1 MKGKAR
7 YGDTDG
13 KNKPARKPSGV
24 GGGMDAAFRGYIN
37 LQLSADQ
44 KAAYEDWSGS
54 ASLWEALQGFCSDG
68 VNLSLK
74 LDPRSEGYIASG
86 TQRRESS
93 PNAGLVVTARA
104 RDAGTALGRLL
115 FSLTILSHAERWE
128 DMQPIADPD
137 RW

>member
-13 KNKPARKPSGV
+13 SNKPTRKPGAV

-44 KAAYEDWSGS
+44 KAAYDEWSGS
-54 ASLWEALQGFCSDG
+54 ASLWEALEGFCADG

-74 LDPRSEGYIASG
+74 LDPRNEGYLASA
-86 TQRRESS
+86 TQRRAAS

-115 FSLTILSHAERWE
+115 FTLTVLSHAERWE